1 MSGLEIKDEIEL
13 LRELLNKAIEM
24 EADTDEIIKISQMLD
39 KQIVAY
45 MTSPSYQHAKFTKN
59 NEEDVFDNEDEDA

>member
-1 MSGLEIKDEIEL
+1 MEIKDEIEL

-39 KQIVAY
+39 KLIVAY
-45 MTSPSYQHAKFTKN
+45 MGSPSYQHAKFTKN
-59 NEEDVFDNEDEDA
+59 NEEDVFENEDEDA

>member
-1 MSGLEIKDEIEL
+1 MEIKDEIEL

-45 MTSPSYQHAKFTKN
+45 MTSPSYQRAKFTKN

>member
-1 MSGLEIKDEIEL
+1 MKIKDEIEL

-45 MTSPSYQHAKFTKN
+45 M
-59 NEEDVFDNEDEDA
+59 